1 MTIPTQDGFKI
12 GAQGLPTVRATAPEM
27 TDAGAQMTLAGRQA
41 AETGDRLV
49 QMQLKMAQEANEL
62 ITDDALTR
70 LKDAQMRLR
79 NDPEAGYSRLLGR
92 NALERPDGLSLT
104 EEYDQMLSA
113 FEQEIAAG
121 LKNDAQRQAFA
132 RGANSIRH
140 AFRQE
145 LSAHQLRQHRAF
157 VGETAQSNLQS
168 AANVFA
174 LADSREEEQAA
185 FVRMMGNLQRL
196 ANIGG
201 WDEATLEA
209 KQREMLSDALNKRL
223 DYLIDRGQL
232 DEAEAV
238 LGRYQ
243 NLNADLVLKS
253 RGRIEQVRDDEAA
266 EYFGAALAQ
275 AMDGQGGAVEMGG
288 GGRSVWQSE
297 AANHHA
303 MNGERGLNMDGMT
316 TEQVMQVQARHRAP
330 GGSTGA
336 AGMMQ
341 IMPDNLKR
349 GVEAGVIP
357 RNMRWT
363 RENQIRYVGSWLVFH
378 KRGSQIGNYIAGK
391 HDNLQEAQIGAAQE
405 WAGFQDP
412 RTGRSVYHGIQGNRA
427 SASADDVGRM
437 LQGARA
443 AYARAKQSGGNDEA
457 ARHAALQAMFSGAGG
472 RQSVRLPAGMTAQQA
487 EALIGRLPRNQRE
500 AARRA
505 FQRQYGVL
513 RRDREE
519 REAAQTVEMM
529 RLVEEAGG
537 DVRAIP
543 RSVWSG
549 LEPQQRQ
556 RLYDFGDRVRSNRQ
570 GQAFREYE
578 PAYWDLRLNPGKL
591 EGMSEEQILAKGL
604 EIGMDKA
611 RDLLHAKR
619 AHEEAVR
626 KGEVSGLKVQQSVV
640 NDIARMYNINRGAM
654 AKPEDIQRYYALA
667 ENVKAMAEQ
676 LQQQL
681 GRPPTDKEL
690 VDAASES
697 TANKILIERRWY
709 WSDREV
715 EEMKATNEEW
725 EAAAK
730 LKLGE

>member
-27 TDAGAQMTLAGRQA
+27 ADAGAQMTLAGRQA
-41 AETGDRLV
+41 AETGDRLA
-49 QMQLKMAQEANEL
+49 QMQLQMAQEANEL

-104 EEYDQMLSA
+104 DEYDQMLSA

-132 RGANSIRH
+132 QGANSIRH

-145 LSAHQLRQHRAF
+145 LSAHQLRQHQAF

-185 FVRMMGNLQRL
+185 FMRMTDNLRRL
-196 ANIGG
+196 GNIGG
-201 WDEATLEA
+201 WDEATFEA
-209 KQREMLSDALNKRL
+209 KQREILSGALGKRL

-238 LGRYQ
+238 LERYR

-253 RGRIEQVRDDEAA
+253 RDRIEQVRDDEAA

-275 AMDGQGGAVEMGG
+275 AMDGQGGAVEIGR

-391 HDNLQEAQIGAAQE
+391 HENLREAQIGAAQE

-427 SASADDVGRM
+427 SASAEDVGRM

-443 AYARAKQSGGNDEA
+443 AYARAKQSGGSDEA
-457 ARHAALQAMFSGAGG
+457 ARHAALQAMFSGSGGG

-556 RLYDFGDRVRSNRQ
+556 RLHDFGDRVRSNRQ
-570 GQAFREYE
+570 GQAFRENE
-578 PAYWDLRLNPGKL
+578 LVYWDLRLNPEKL
-591 EGMSEEQILAKGL
+591 KGMSENQIMAQGL
-604 EIGMDKA
+604 SIGMDKA
-611 RDLLHAKR
+611 EDLVRAKR
-619 AHEEAVR
+619 SHEEAVR
-626 KGEVSGLKVQQSVV
+626 KGEVSGLRVQQSVV
-640 NDIARMYNINRGAM
+640 NDIARMYKVKHGAQ
-654 AKPEDIQRYYALA
+654 AKPEDLQRYYALA
-667 ENVKAMAEQ
+667 ENVKALAWQ

-681 GRPPTDKEL
+681 GRPPT
-690 VDAASES
+690 
-697 TANKILIERRWY
+697 
-709 WSDREV
+709 
-715 EEMKATNEEW
+715 NEELF
-725 EAAAK
+725 EAARKMTAEK
-730 LKLGE
+730 TVTERGWFRLLDTEQPTLTLTREERERAATQ